1 MNGAGMQSVRLF
13 WNSNVG
19 KKIIMAA
26 TGVGM
31 VLFVIQHMLSNLM
44 VYQSNAAVNNYAY
57 FLKSKPG
64 LVWSARA
71 VLLVMVV
78 LHIVTAVQLYRRA
91 LAARPV
97 GYQRLEPQ
105 VSSFAS
111 RTIRFGGLVLLGFI
125 VFHLLHLTGGVLWP
139 SEFKPTDAAGNMIR
153 AFQRPGI
160 AALYVVAMVA
170 LGLHLYHG
178 IWSGP
183 RSVGVPTP
191 PASLRKKVA
200 LVIAVVVAGGFISI
214 PLGALAGLLTP

>member
-1 MNGAGMQSVRLF
+1 MSGPAMRSVRLF
-13 WNSNVG
+13 WQSNVG

-26 TGVGM
+26 TGIGM

-64 LVWSARA
+64 LVWSARVA
-71 VLLVMVV
+71 LLVTVV

-91 LAARPV
+91 RAARPV

-105 VSSFAS
+105 ASSFAS
-111 RTIRFGGLVLLGFI
+111 RTIRVGGLVLLGFI
-125 VFHLLHLTGGVLWP
+125 VFHLLHLTGGVIWP

-153 AFQRPGI
+153 AFQRPAV
-160 AALYVVAMVA
+160 AALYVVAMLA

-191 PASLRKKVA
+191 PTPLRKKVA
-200 LVIAVVVAGGFISI
+200 LVIAVLVAGGFISI
-214 PLGALAGLLTP
+214 PLGALAGILQP